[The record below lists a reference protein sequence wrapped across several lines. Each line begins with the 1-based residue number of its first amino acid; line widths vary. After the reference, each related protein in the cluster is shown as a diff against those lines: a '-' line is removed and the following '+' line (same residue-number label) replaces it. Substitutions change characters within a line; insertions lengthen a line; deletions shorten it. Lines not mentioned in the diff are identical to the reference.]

1 MPRGEAVTGGAQ
13 CTAAAERR
21 HAGTVEQWARQGD
34 GGVAVRG
41 VGEGQR
47 EEIGCVILMNVVAAV
62 LSSPQEE
69 DTCGP
74 QPMLASIVYIEAI
87 ASMYHSGI
95 LAGVS
100 HAGVPA
106 C

>member
-1 MPRGEAVTGGAQ
+1 M
-13 CTAAAERR
+13 
-21 HAGTVEQWARQGD
+21 
-34 GGVAVRG
+34 
-41 VGEGQR
+41 
-47 EEIGCVILMNVVAAV
+47 AAV
-62 LSSPQEE
+62 VRPHPPVLSAAGGPRLSPLPGHTSSAQDMEELSTDRAMAPLFAVEAEARAEE

-87 ASMYHSGI
+87 ASMYHSGGLVGI
-95 LAGVS
+95 S